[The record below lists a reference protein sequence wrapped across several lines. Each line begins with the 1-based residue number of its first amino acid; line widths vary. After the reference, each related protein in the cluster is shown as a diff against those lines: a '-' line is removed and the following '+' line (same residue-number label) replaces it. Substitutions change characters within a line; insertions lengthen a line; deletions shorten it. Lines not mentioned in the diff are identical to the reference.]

1 MEEADDANST
11 SSSGNSFTKPLDL
24 RRLGSKEKT
33 RKASVEKRQT
43 IDRSDDHKIWG
54 AVKGF
59 SMSLVDK
66 LVEVNGKV
74 PKEIEALANLKYMA
88 TTNSSWCA
96 NAIREFQSTELKVLM
111 QIYHG
116 KKKDSI
122 ASTCAF
128 LAKLTSLPEEKNANP
143 AYILQH
149 FGLWDNSE
157 LGLTTSIPTEL
168 LDRSLSRSAE
178 EDSEFKTGV
187 NLFVAGIVIYGLV
200 KLDEINKGLVVEST
214 RTENKASRGEKLA
227 ILADRLE
234 QMLSASKGTPKV
246 VEGKRKSAR
255 KATAPGLEF
264 KSPRSPELT
273 PRLKEAAK
281 EEKGGSD
288 LEALH
293 NQIASQGV
301 LIEKLLAENK
311 SLHESLLGENRK
323 LKELLAAGHSKE
335 TQKAEDKTSAFA
347 KLAEVNLRSKGKNDY
362 HDIDNCDICTDVD
375 GMSELSSAISSDK
388 SPETN
393 RCSGMSELEKS
404 ARQSIFSATKVST
417 TKAPA
422 PWARL
427 VSRLS
432 NEHGIY
438 VCDCQGNVFRMIQDA
453 KTKSTKAYDV
463 QFTLTLEYP
472 LWATKQEIELDE
484 TCSITQR
491 WPQNWIQMKMYFE
504 EQLLL
509 LERDMDEEHRRDRA
523 KPFYDPGE
531 RYKIVKQFYRT
542 LKDIARGTVGLREEP
557 SHPKHIQVFAL
568 ISHFVY
574 VLWTSAM
581 VTSQTTLLT
590 EDPMGIW
597 TRHYDIKMTVVQ
609 GKIDF
614 PMKMAVV
621 WLGYGCKGKCKRSGM
636 CPGLCLYC
644 NTDIVVASVQGS
656 TGSKKVGSTTVT
668 ARFESWKREML
679 SKDTNAKVS
688 FSDFTKNGPKMDKS
702 SVKKERVTE
711 EEYFEWLEEN
721 QHCFKLDIPSDFIY

>member
-24 RRLGSKEKT
+24 RRLGSKEKVK
-33 RKASVEKRQT
+33 KASVEKRQI
-43 IDRSDDHKIWG
+43 IDRGEDQKIWN

-74 PKEIEALANLKYMA
+74 PKEIEDLAKQKYMS
-88 TTNSSWCA
+88 TTNPSWCT
-96 NAIREFQSTELKVLM
+96 NALREFQGTELKVLI

-128 LAKLTSLPEEKNANP
+128 LTKLTNLQEEKNANP

-157 LGLTTSIPTEL
+157 LGLTTSIPSEL

-200 KLDEINKGLVVEST
+200 KLDEI
-214 RTENKASRGEKLA
+214 SRGEKLA
-227 ILADRLE
+227 TLADRLE
-234 QMLSASKGTPKV
+234 QMLSASKGTPKI

-255 KATAPGLEF
+255 KAAAPGLEF
-264 KSPRSPELT
+264 KSPRSTELT
-273 PRLKEAAK
+273 SRLNEAAK
-281 EEKGGSD
+281 EEKRGSD

-293 NQIASQGV
+293 NQLASQGA

-311 SLHESLLGENRK
+311 SLQESLLGENRK
-323 LKELLAAGHSKE
+323 LKELLAAGRSKE

-347 KLAEVNLRSKGKNDY
+347 KLAEVNLQSKGKNDY
-362 HDIDNCDICTDVD
+362 HDIDNDDICTDVD
-375 GMSELSSAISSDK
+375 GMSELSSALSSDK
-388 SPETN
+388 SPEIY
-393 RCSGMSELEKS
+393 RGSGMSELEKS
-404 ARQSIFSATKVST
+404 ARQSIFSATFVST
-417 TKAPA
+417 TRAPA
-422 PWARL
+422 SWARL
-427 VSRLS
+427 VSRLG

-438 VCDCQGNVFRMIQDA
+438 VCDFQGNIFRMIQDA

-491 WPQNWIQMKMYFE
+491 WPQNWIQMKMYFD

-509 LERDMDEEHRRDRA
+509 LERDMDEEHRRKRA
-523 KPFYDPGE
+523 TPFYDPGE

-542 LKDIARGTVGLREEP
+542 LKDIAKGTIGLREEP

-581 VTSQTTLLT
+581 VTSQTALLT

-597 TRHYDIKMTVVQ
+597 TRYYDIKMTAVQ

-644 NTDIVVASVQGS
+644 NTDLVVASVQGIKG
-656 TGSKKVGSTTVT
+656 GSKKGESTTVT
-668 ARFESWKREML
+668 ARFDSWKKEML
-679 SKDTNAKVS
+679 AKDTNAKVS
-688 FSDFTKNGPKMDKS
+688 FADFTKNGPKIDKS

-711 EEYFEWLEEN
+711 EDYFEWLEEN
-721 QHCFKLDIPSDFIY
+721 QRCFKLDIPSDFIY